1 MNWKGGVGGGE
12 GVGGEVALI
21 HCNTDQ
27 IQCSDLSLKATDLQ
41 ITSMTAALFCTKL
54 ENKQNSWSSAVRIQ
68 PAALG
73 YRAGAAPQLQPQLW
87 LGTTHPGRAGGHPR
101 PRGSACI
108 LRAQD
113 SPGATRGVQRAG
125 WRCGCPGT
133 PSIPTPAASRTLQ
146 RRCLQSPGGPGPPR
160 PRGAAG
166 SRCHLAVPLSPG
178 TAGAARYR
186 RVWRRWSRCYSRPCH
201 IPTAAEPER
210 SPESALFF
218 LSLFLSLPALFLSL
232 SSLPLP
238 RVCVSPSNA
247 PCLSLSL
254 SSSLCFSAPD
264 FSFSLLLCISL
275 PCPVLVRLCPSRV
288 PAPHPRPIPP

>member
-27 IQCSDLSLKATDLQ
+27 IQCSNLSLKATDLQ

-54 ENKQNSWSSAVRIQ
+54 ENKRNSWSSAVRIQ

-87 LGTTHPGRAGGHPR
+87 LGTTHPGRPGGHPR

-108 LRAQD
+108 LRTQD
-113 SPGATRGVQRAG
+113 TGQPGATRGVQRAG

-133 PSIPTPAASRTLQ
+133 PSTPTPAASRTLQ
-146 RRCLQSPGGPGPPR
+146 CRCLQSPGGPGPPR

-178 TAGAARYR
+178 AAGAARYR
-186 RVWRRWSRCYSRPCH
+186 RVWRRRSRCYSRPCH

-210 SPESALFF
+210 SPESALLF

-238 RVCVSPSNA
+238 PICLSPSNA
-247 PCLSLSL
+247 PV
-254 SSSLCFSAPD
+254 PV
-264 FSFSLLLCISL
+264 
-275 PCPVLVRLCPSRV
+275 PVLVPVLFSPGLLLLPPSLHLPPPSCSCPIVSR
-288 PAPHPRPIPP
+288 PCSCPTPGPSPP